1 MLLSLVRLST
11 NTGVWGNRVGG
22 KLSTFIG
29 SNGDRTRSLGAPGA
43 DGTELGAG
51 IGAPKRG
58 CGGEVGAACC
68 KGEGCKGE
76 GCKGAGG
83 CE

>member
-11 NTGVWGNRVGG
+11 NTGVCGNRVGG

-58 CGGEVGAACC
+58 CGGGGGTACC
-68 KGEGCKGE
+68 KGDSCNGIGC
-76 GCKGAGG
+76 
-83 CE
+83 

>member
-11 NTGVWGNRVGG
+11 NTGVWGNSVGG

-29 SNGDRTRSLGAPGA
+29 SNGERTGSLSTPGA

-58 CGGEVGAACC
+58 CGGGGGAACC
-68 KGEGCKGE
+68 NGDGCNGM
-76 GCKGAGG
+76 GC
-83 CE
+83 